1 MHFYSGYIY
10 LCQGNQNLVCCV
22 VAAPVANISVVGT
35 SWLQHGDIWDLQVYW
50 NGSASFEYCIKIL
63 SGSYNVT
70 GRVFLELYVGY
81 TSVWVL

>member
-1 MHFYSGYIY
+1 M
-10 LCQGNQNLVCCV
+10 LVCCV

-50 NGSASFEYCIKIL
+50 NGSAGFEYCIKIL

-70 GRVFLELYVGY
+70 GRVSY
-81 TSVWVL
+81 SCM